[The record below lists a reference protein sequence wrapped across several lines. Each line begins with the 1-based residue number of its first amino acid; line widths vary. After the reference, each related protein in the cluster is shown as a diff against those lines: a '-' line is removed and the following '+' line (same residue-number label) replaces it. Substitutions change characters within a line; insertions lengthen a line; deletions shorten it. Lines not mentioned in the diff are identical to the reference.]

1 MAKANDVP
9 QFGLLNG
16 LKVLSCGQVTAEPH
30 ATSLMAEHG
39 ADVIHVENCKSP
51 EMTRGFAISFA
62 QENRNKR
69 NLAMNVPESKD
80 VFDKLLQWADVWIES
95 SKPGM
100 YDKWG
105 YTDEHVFELNPKLVV
120 VHVSG
125 YGHFGDPDYVPRPSM
140 DVIGQAFSGLMALN
154 GEKEPSAPLVSK
166 PGICD
171 YLTGLYAMW
180 AALMGV
186 YHAQKTGEGD
196 VIDVSQ
202 YESCLRVQG
211 YGPLMYTT
219 TGEQLKRTGNKE
231 ATYAGIDVF
240 ECKDGNYCVVQVS
253 GRPAAKAIAALLGLD
268 DEEHFIEG
276 RPTLNGTPQG
286 DRLDGAIK
294 AFCLERMPDEVETQ
308 LKAIGVAC
316 APINNYEMLM
326 SNPHVIARNDFVEWY
341 DEASEQTL
349 KGVAVLPPVKNN
361 PGQIW
366 RGAPK
371 LGQDNE
377 DILEELGYS
386 NEEIEA
392 MYAEGK
398 IGKAE

>member
-1 MAKANDVP
+1 MDVR
-9 QFGLLNG
+9 
-16 LKVLSCGQVTAEPH
+16 
-30 ATSLMAEHG
+30 HG
-39 ADVIHVENCKSP
+39 
-51 EMTRGFAISFA
+51 RGRELFY
-62 QENRNKR
+62 
-69 NLAMNVPESKD
+69 
-80 VFDKLLQWADVWIES
+80 KLLENADILVD
-95 SKPGM
+95 GFRGGQM
-100 YDKWG
+100 DKWG
-105 YTDEHVFELNPKLVV
+105 MSDEALWEVNPALVI
-120 VHVSG
+120 VHISG
-125 YGHFGDPDYVPRPSM
+125 FGQTGDPGYVSRASF
-140 DVIGQAFSGLMALN
+140 DAIGQAFSGLMALN

>member
-105 YTDEHVFELNPKLVV
+105 YTDEHVLELNPKLVV

-166 PGICD
+166 P
-171 YLTGLYAMW
+171 A
-180 AALMGV
+180 
-186 YHAQKTGEGD
+186 
-196 VIDVSQ
+196 S
-202 YESCLRVQG
+202 
-211 YGPLMYTT
+211 
-219 TGEQLKRTGNKE
+219 
-231 ATYAGIDVF
+231 ATIL
-240 ECKDGNYCVVQVS
+240 QVS
-253 GRPAAKAIAALLGLD
+253 MRCGRRSWAS
-268 DEEHFIEG
+268 
-276 RPTLNGTPQG
+276 T
-286 DRLDGAIK
+286 
-294 AFCLERMPDEVETQ
+294 MPRRR
-308 LKAIGVAC
+308 
-316 APINNYEMLM
+316 
-326 SNPHVIARNDFVEWY
+326 AR
-341 DEASEQTL
+341 
-349 KGVAVLPPVKNN
+349 
-361 PGQIW
+361 
-366 RGAPK
+366 
-371 LGQDNE
+371 
-377 DILEELGYS
+377 
-386 NEEIEA
+386 A
-392 MYAEGK
+392 M
-398 IGKAE
+398 

>member
-95 SKPGM
+95 
-100 YDKWG
+100 
-105 YTDEHVFELNPKLVV
+105 
-120 VHVSG
+120 
-125 YGHFGDPDYVPRPSM
+125 
-140 DVIGQAFSGLMALN
+140 
-154 GEKEPSAPLVSK
+154 SK

-294 AFCLERMPDEVETQ
+294 AFCLERTPDEVETQ